1 MKVQEMPNIYSQ
13 AQRFADL
20 TKSLIKSG
28 HLRSAKRCL
37 QKAEALFLSGS
48 LETRNVISNVYLYSV
63 STFMENHSCRIK
75 GLLPIGLQIEY
86 NKQINASGL

>member
-20 TKSLIKSG
+20 TKILIKSG

-48 LETRNVISNVYLYSV
+48 LETKNVITNVYLYSV
-63 STFMENHSCRIK
+63 SIIYGK
-75 GLLPIGLQIEY
+75 P
-86 NKQINASGL
+86 